1 MPAVCLD
8 NDAIAS
14 VLFSGEKVN
23 HVLYQ
28 TRHKAFLRMKGG
40 DVSHFLSSREKTW
53 SWVTLG
59 HSSGRGG
66 GGAILPLGDK

>member
-8 NDAIAS
+8 NDAVALM
-14 VLFSGEKVN
+14 LFSGEKGN
-23 HVLYQ
+23 PVLYQ

-40 DVSHFLSSREKTW
+40 GVSHFLSSGEETW
-53 SWVTLG
+53 SRVTRG
-59 HSSGRGG
+59 HGSGRGR